1 MNFEENC
8 DKIEKYGI
16 KNVCLSGL
24 VFTTRVHLPLLNQ
37 VNKFIL
43 DICKEHNIS
52 FINNGNI
59 FRNDMYSEG
68 SHLLIQ
74 VNFYVK

>member
-8 DKIEKYGI
+8 NKIEKYGI

-43 DICKEHNIS
+43 DQIYVRLICDRL
-52 FINNGNI
+52 GN
-59 FRNDMYSEG
+59 
-68 SHLLIQ
+68 
-74 VNFYVK
+74 K